1 MKFPLTTI
9 ASLFI
14 LIKVLPAQKRYEQE
28 ALFAAKQMTWCYNGK
43 DYTKYVDYLLPSYYG
58 NDTANKKG
66 LAANIRQFRTNE
78 KHEVAQLLKMKTF
91 KGERQAVF
99 LHRVGQRDFYIVG
112 INNIKDKQWYFS
124 QPLSQEV
131 QFDFVLLQAPSL
143 DTAFAAIIDPK
154 YGKRI
159 TFEKNQTFEAF
170 HFTDINGNVL
180 SSKDLTGKVLVFNF
194 WSITCGPCI
203 KEIPHLNTLVE
214 SMKGK
219 DVVFIA
225 PAFYSPKE
233 YLVGKFLPKYPFAYT
248 IVEITNP
255 DDYNILAFPTHVVTD
270 KNHNIIFKAVDAN
283 PETVK
288 ELDKVIEN
296 ALNNKPA

>member
-1 MKFPLTTI
+1 MKFILATV
-9 ASLFI
+9 ASLFV
-14 LIKVLPAQKRYEQE
+14 LLKVLPAQKHYEQK
-28 ALFAAKQMTWCYNGK
+28 ALYHVNQMASSYNQK
-43 DYTKYVDYLLPSYYG
+43 NFTKYVDYLLPSQYG

-66 LAANIRQFRTNE
+66 LAKMFSQSGDTS
-78 KHEVAQLLKMKTF
+78 KLEVVKLLKLKTF
-91 KGERQAVF
+91 NGQQQAVF
-99 LHRVGQRDFYIVG
+99 LHRSGQRAGYIFG
-112 INNIKDKQWYFS
+112 IFNSKDKQWFFS
-124 QPLSQEV
+124 QAMSKDL
-131 QFDFVLLQAPSL
+131 QFDIVLKMAPSF
-143 DTAFAAIIDPK
+143 DTSFAAIIDPK

-159 TFEKNQTFEAF
+159 SFEENKAIPTF
-170 HFTDINGNVL
+170 HFTDIEGNML
-180 SSKDLTGKVLVFNF
+180 SSNDLANKVLVFNF

-233 YLVGKFLPKYPFAYT
+233 YLVGKFLTRFPFAYN

-255 DDYNILAFPTHVVTD
+255 DDYNINEFPTHVVTD
-270 KNHNIIFKAVDAN
+270 KNHNIIYKAASGN

-288 ELDKVIEN
+288 ELDKVIKI
-296 ALNNKPA
+296 ALDK